1 MTRIGF
7 KGQSVGESY
16 HYHNGFFHQNWYGGG
31 LLWGDFTHDIT
42 WPFDDMVFWDHLKKL
57 KTLYF
62 YHHSTYG
69 YQTWHSG
76 ALGSLWGARSHE
88 VMWLLSHL
96 VLRDH
101 EAFLDIS
108 ESFNEKL
115 KGCSL
120 VFNESCSTIF
130 IRECLYRSLF
140 FNKVSSFSKTEKKTE
155 TKKMRL
161 GYLKNVFLFQDENFF
176 ATRQGHL
183 FLKSFGYKT
192 FISSN
197 EMSKYPNHPFWKWNF
212 EIKIYWCCSNFSCWH
227 CKNGQMKQYI

>member
-1 MTRIGF
+1 MRGFHAWYHMTLWW
-7 KGQSVGESY
+7 
-16 HYHNGFFHQNWYGGG
+16 HG
-31 LLWGDFTHDIT
+31 LLRSLEKTKNIILL
-42 WPFDDMVFWDHLKKL
+42 PPQHLWLPNLAEWCSWEPLRSSFSWSHVTL
-57 KTLYF
+57 K
-62 YHHSTYG
+62 S
-69 YQTWHSG
+69 
-76 ALGSLWGARSHE
+76 LGLARS
-88 VMWLLSHL
+88 
-96 VLRDH
+96 RDH
-101 EAFLDIS
+101 EACLDIS
-108 ESFNEKL
+108 ERFNEKL

-140 FNKVSSFSKTEKKTE
+140 FNKVSSFSKTEKKTK

-161 GYLKNVFLFQDENFF
+161 GYLKNVFLFQDKNFF

-212 EIKIYWCCSNFSCWH
+212 EIKLLLVL
-227 CKNGQMKQYI
+227 QQLQLLTL